1 MLRCDID
8 DLFIPPT
15 TPRKEVRMPVQV
27 GTAHRIIKLSRKI
40 LGPHQGKVFEAEILD
55 VGSSSKIELYCFRI
69 QGRLA
74 SPQLKDEQLLFTHP
88 IIEEVLKQLNKTRMF
103 HWVDLWLDGDNLNL
117 QIKAGEGSDEKV
129 YQAPIGDAE
138 DLSNKPLK
146 LIRLEDKTDE
156 IMCIDEWVCHG
167 GKLPFLMRKFVPLEH
182 GTFTLIVQRSLE
194 SEQEIYT
201 FENIGELMES
211 SFLEAVVEKDE
222 IFANSIELLLRAKIA
237 HPKAILKLLP
247 HYFPVHD
254 KLYQQMVK
262 SRVELFS
269 N

>member
-1 MLRCDID
+1 
-8 DLFIPPT
+8 
-15 TPRKEVRMPVQV
+15 
-27 GTAHRIIKLSRKI
+27 
-40 LGPHQGKVFEAEILD
+40 
-55 VGSSSKIELYCFRI
+55 
-69 QGRLA
+69 
-74 SPQLKDEQLLFTHP
+74 
-88 IIEEVLKQLNKTRMF
+88 
-103 HWVDLWLDGDNLNL
+103 
-117 QIKAGEGSDEKV
+117 
-129 YQAPIGDAE
+129 
-138 DLSNKPLK
+138 
-146 LIRLEDKTDE
+146 
-156 IMCIDEWVCHG
+156 
-167 GKLPFLMRKFVPLEH
+167 LEH